1 MQYKKFGLIIY
12 FISIFSS
19 TFGQNN
25 NQNINFASP
34 VDIPIFLSGNFGEIR
49 STHFHAGID
58 IKTQGVIGK
67 KIYAVEDGFI
77 SRIKVS
83 INSYGKTIYIAHPN
97 GYTTVYG
104 HLNNFIPEIDN
115 FVKNLQYKNEKF
127 EINYFPNQ
135 DQFIVKK
142 GDLIGFSGNTGSSL
156 GPHLH
161 FEVRETNNQIP
172 VNPLLFN
179 FDIEDKLPPV
189 LYNFVIYPLGRS
201 SHVNQSKQK
210 KSFELRKHNGTYS
223 LVDTNHIYLSGQI
236 GFGIEMYDYL
246 NGSKNRC
253 GIHTLSLLIDST
265 LIYQHA
271 IDKFSF
277 YEASFV
283 KGHIDYAEKVKS
295 RKTIQKMFISPNNN
309 LSIYKTNKNK
319 GVFIFQN
326 DITYKINLI
335 VTDTYGNKS
344 ELSFFVTG
352 TEPNFEFNEKI
363 SDDGK
368 LMNWDQENSY
378 ENEEIKVQIP
388 GKALF
393 DTINFKYAMK
403 EPEFKA
409 YSSLHHVHNIY
420 TPVLKPYSLTIK
432 TKNLP
437 GELKEKAFIAEIYN
451 DEINSIGGSIINGHI
466 VGQARSFGDFVVLV
480 DIVSPIIKPLSDF
493 SNLNRGVIKFKITDK
508 LTGIKSFNGYIDN
521 KWALFEFD
529 QKNDLLFYTI
539 DKERVEKGIEHEL
552 ELFVIDNMDNIATY
566 YTTFYW

>member
-12 FISIFSS
+12 FISVFSS
-19 TFGQNN
+19 AFGQNN
-25 NQNINFASP
+25 NPNINFASP

-58 IKTQGVIGK
+58 IKTQGVVGK

-104 HLNNFIPEIDN
+104 HLNSFTPEIDN
-115 FVKNLQYKNEKF
+115 FVKNLQYQNKEF
-127 EINYFPNQ
+127 EINYFPKQN
-135 DQFIVKK
+135 QFIVKK

-172 VNPLLFN
+172 VNPLFFN

-201 SHVNQSKQK
+201 SHINHSKQK
-210 KSFELRKHNGTYS
+210 KSFKLKKHNGTY
-223 LVDTNHIYLSGQI
+223 LLADTNQIYLSGQI

-246 NGSKNRC
+246 DGSRNRC

-277 YEASFV
+277 YEAGFV

-295 RKTIQKMFISPNNN
+295 KKTIQKMFISPNNN
-309 LSIYKTNKNK
+309 LSIYKTTKNN
-319 GVFIFQN
+319 GIFTFQN
-326 DITYKINLI
+326 DTTYKINLI
-335 VTDTYGNKS
+335 VTDTHGNKS
-344 ELSFFVTG
+344 ELSLYVTG
-352 TEPNFEFNEKI
+352 KEPNFEFNELI
-363 SDDGK
+363 SGNGK
-368 LMNWDQENSY
+368 LMNWDQENFY

-388 GKALF
+388 EKALF
-393 DTINFKYAMK
+393 DTINFKYSIK
-403 EPEFKA
+403 EPGFKA
-409 YSSLHHVHNIY
+409 FSNLHHVHNIY

-437 GELKEKAFIAEIYN
+437 GELKEKAFIAEIQN
-451 DEINSIGGSIINGHI
+451 DKINSIGGNIINGHI
-466 VGQARSFGDFVVLV
+466 VGQAKLFGDFVVLV
-480 DIVSPIIKPLSDF
+480 DTVSPIIKPLSDF
-493 SNLNRGVIKFKITDK
+493 SNLKGEVIEFKITDK
-508 LTGIKSFNGYIDN
+508 LTGIKSFNGYVDN
-521 KWALFEFD
+521 KWVLFEFD
-529 QKNDLLFYTI
+529 KKNDLLFYTI
-539 DKERVEKGIEHEL
+539 DKERIERGIEHEL
-552 ELFVIDNMDNIATY
+552 ELFVIDNVDNISTY

>member
-12 FISIFSS
+12 FISVFSS

-77 SRIKVS
+77 SRIKIS

-104 HLNNFIPEIDN
+104 HLNHFTPEVDN
-115 FVKNLQYKNEKF
+115 FVKTLQYQNEEF
-127 EINYFPNQ
+127 EINYFPKQN
-135 DQFIVKK
+135 QFIVKK

-210 KSFELRKHNGTYS
+210 KSFKLKKHNGTY
-223 LVDTNHIYLSGQI
+223 LLADTNQIYLSGQI

-246 NGSKNRC
+246 DGSKNRC

-265 LIYQHA
+265 LIYQHTL
-271 IDKFSF
+271 DKFSF
-277 YEASFV
+277 YEAGFV
-283 KGHIDYAEKVKS
+283 RGHIDYAEKVKS
-295 RKTIQKMFISPNNN
+295 KKTIQKMFISPNNN
-309 LSIYKTNKNK
+309 LSIYKANKNN
-319 GVFIFQN
+319 GIFTFQ
-326 DITYKINLI
+326 DDTTYKINLI
-335 VTDTYGNKS
+335 VTDTHGNKS
-344 ELSFFVTG
+344 ELSFYITG
-352 TEPNFEFNEKI
+352 KEPNIEFNELI
-363 SDDGK
+363 SGNGK
-368 LMNWDQENSY
+368 LMNWDQENFY

-388 GKALF
+388 EKALF
-393 DTINFKYAMK
+393 DTINFKYSIK

-409 YSSLHHVHNIY
+409 FSNLHRVHNIY

-437 GELKEKAFIAEIYN
+437 GELKEKAFIAEIQ
-451 DEINSIGGSIINGHI
+451 DDKINSIGGNIINGHI
-466 VGQARSFGDFVVLV
+466 VGQAKLFGDFVVLV
-480 DIVSPIIKPLSDF
+480 DTVSPVIKPLSDF
-493 SNLNRGVIKFKITDK
+493 SNLKREVIKFKITDK
-508 LTGIKSFNGYIDN
+508 LTGIKSFNGYVDN
-521 KWALFEFD
+521 KWVLFEFD
-529 QKNDLLFYTI
+529 KKNDLLFYTI
-539 DKERVEKGIEHEL
+539 DKERIERGIEHEL
-552 ELFVIDNMDNIATY
+552 ELFVIDNVDNISTY

>member
-104 HLNNFIPEIDN
+104 HLNNFAPEIDN
-115 FVKNLQYKNEKF
+115 FVKTIQYQNEEF
-127 EINYFPNQ
+127 EINYFPKQN
-135 DQFIVKK
+135 QFIVKK

-172 VNPLLFN
+172 VNPLFFN

-210 KSFELRKHNGTYS
+210 KSYKLKKHNGTY
-223 LVDTNHIYLSGQI
+223 LLTDTNQIYLSGQI

-246 NGSKNRC
+246 DGSKNRC

-265 LIYQHA
+265 LIYQHI

-277 YEASFV
+277 YEAGFV
-283 KGHIDYAEKVKS
+283 RGHIDYAEKVKS
-295 RKTIQKMFISPNNN
+295 KKTIQKMFISPNNN
-309 LSIYKTNKNK
+309 LSIYKVNKNK
-319 GVFIFQN
+319 GIFTFQ
-326 DITYKINLI
+326 DDTTYKIDLI
-335 VTDTYGNKS
+335 VTDTHGNKS
-344 ELSFFVTG
+344 ELSFYVTG
-352 TEPNFEFNEKI
+352 TEPNPEFNEPI

-368 LMNWDQENSY
+368 LMKWDQENFY

-388 GKALF
+388 EKALF
-393 DTINFKYAMK
+393 DTINFKYVIK
-403 EPEFKA
+403 KPEFKA

-437 GELKEKAFIAEIYN
+437 GELKEKAFIAEIQ
-451 DEINSIGGSIINGHI
+451 DDKINSIGGNIINGHI
-466 VGQARSFGDFVVLV
+466 VGQARSFGNFVVLV
-480 DIVSPIIKPLSDF
+480 DTVSPVIKPLSDF
-493 SNLNRGVIKFKITDK
+493 SNLKREVIKFKITDK

-521 KWALFEFD
+521 KWILFEFD
-529 QKNDLLFYTI
+529 KKNDLLFYTI

-552 ELFVIDNMDNIATY
+552 ELFVIDNMDNISTY